1 MGSTKEKSKCKGCGK
16 CCYNVP
22 LPKSYFSAFRN
33 KIITPFTTAVGLGDL
48 PKLGKDIIIPETK
61 DGICPFLTKKNTCNI
76 YDKRPWICRNFGSSE
91 EPILKCYI
99 LEGKEIKEQRNIMSD
114 IIGALRLLQKE
125 GLKYG

>member
-1 MGSTKEKSKCKGCGK
+1 MLLQCSIAEKLFFGNG
-16 CCYNVP
+16 
-22 LPKSYFSAFRN
+22 N

-99 LEGKEIKEQRNIMSD
+99 LEGKEIKE
-114 IIGALRLLQKE
+114 
-125 GLKYG
+125 